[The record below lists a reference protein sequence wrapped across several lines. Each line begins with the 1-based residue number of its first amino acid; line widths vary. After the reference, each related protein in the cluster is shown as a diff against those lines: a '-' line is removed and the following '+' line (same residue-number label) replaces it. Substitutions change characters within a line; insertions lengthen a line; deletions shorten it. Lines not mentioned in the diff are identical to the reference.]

1 MCVATQPFAKNTDK
15 RKKPTHNSLERGNVN
30 ESGSCVS
37 PGNFLQG
44 VCGFSVSS
52 TLSSRYKSV
61 LCVGNGQSA
70 AHQLEKLEFQ

>member
-1 MCVATQPFAKNTDK
+1 MWQHSLLLKVQIKE
-15 RKKPTHNSLERGNVN
+15 KKKKSLEHGNVN
-30 ESGSCVS
+30 ESSSCVS

-61 LCVGNGQSA
+61 LCVGNGQSCVV
-70 AHQLEKLEFQ
+70 QQEKL